1 MARSTATM
9 HARPGA
15 APKQGAALQ
24 LLMSLFMALPPPA
37 HVTSRREQLAL
48 QRRTIADDDAGSLSM
63 TGGLTIVGV
72 IIGAVVSIA
81 ILAALAPTYFASL
94 GDIGAVFTDAN
105 TTTGNDDAD
114 ALLPVFGLLVA
125 FGGLFA
131 IVGLVLLGIKLKNQ
145 G

>member
-1 MARSTATM
+1 MAPSIRAM
-9 HARPGA
+9 
-15 APKQGAALQ
+15 L
-24 LLMSLFMALPPPA
+24 A
-37 HVTSRREQLAL
+37 HRREAVNANPVL
-48 QRRTIADDDAGSLSM
+48 RKDDAGSLSM

-81 ILAALAPTYFASL
+81 ILAALAPTYFSSL

-105 TTTGNDDAD
+105 TTTGNADAD

-145 G
+145 